1 MEQLDGNAIGGL
13 LHDVFGAEMTA
24 AVIDCAHCGA
34 SGILAEC
41 EVYLGGPGA
50 ILRCRSCRG
59 VLLAVVEI
67 RGVRCVDG
75 RGLTRLEPVPHLE
88 RPA

>member
-24 AVIDCAHCGA
+24 AVIECSHCGA

-67 RGVRCVDG
+67 RSVRCVDS
-75 RGLTRLEPVPHLE
+75 RGLTRLELVP
-88 RPA
+88 RPARPV